1 MKSAKIN
8 VCIADDHRLVRQGI
22 ATLLSNFDRI
32 GEIYEAEHGQAALE
46 VVREMHPHVVL
57 LDLQMPGMSGLDVCK
72 IIVRDHPDIR
82 VLILS
87 MNDEPEVVE
96 LLIRYGAHGFLSKG
110 ADGEEVMRAV
120 YDVNDH
126 GRYTNDLVLD
136 ALRCGSEGSIRPDA
150 PLLTQR
156 ELEVL
161 RLICAELTMREI
173 GQRLNISEK
182 TVQNHRSNIMQKLSV
197 SNTAGLVKWAIS
209 NPVVDLNIV

>member
-32 GEIYEAEHGQAALE
+32 GEIYEAEHGKAALE
-46 VVREMHPHVVL
+46 VVREMRPHVVL

-87 MNDEPEVVE
+87 MNDEPEMVE

-120 YDVNDH
+120 YDVHDY
-126 GRYTNDLVLD
+126 GRYTNDLVFD
-136 ALRCGSEGSIRPDA
+136 ALRWGSRGAVRPEA
-150 PLLTQR
+150 HLLTQR

-182 TVQNHRSNIMQKLSV
+182 TVQNHRASIATKLGV
-197 SNTAGLVKWAIS
+197 HNTAGMVKYA
-209 NPVVDLNIV
+209 VQHLALNMDR